1 MKVKMKD
8 FIVYFNIFMGSYPCK
23 TIPMRVFLLIVIIS
37 TSTWAAKLKS
47 FETDY
52 CTFFPEGTLRNPNLW
67 KHCCIAHDLRYWVGG
82 NQTEQ
87 NQSDLALKKCVNKV
101 AGKVLA
107 ETMYLAIRT
116 GHYSPIKSKYRWSWG
131 WSPKRKFHEI
141 TSTDLKSI
149 LKLSKEID
157 LDAELVQAFIDEVS
171 AGRD

>member
-1 MKVKMKD
+1 
-8 FIVYFNIFMGSYPCK
+8 MGSYPCK

-87 NQSDLALKKCVNKV
+87 NPNQ
-101 AGKVLA
+101 
-107 ETMYLAIRT
+107 
-116 GHYSPIKSKYRWSWG
+116 
-131 WSPKRKFHEI
+131 
-141 TSTDLKSI
+141 I
-149 LKLSKEID
+149 LP
-157 LDAELVQAFIDEVS
+157 
-171 AGRD
+171 